1 MCSLDKTVCFSFK
14 KDNELTLNFHLAE
27 KPSFRAC
34 CKRAISTQSYTYDW
48 VNNIMPYSV
57 PMKIGCFERREGGG
71 ACPSPM
77 KKRLQIPNAGFCLYL
92 MNTFRVWNLK
102 IQNSFLE
109 FSKEIH
115 PDKERALQRSERDPL
130 LRFWNLPGLESF
142 NIHSW
147 RGKSIIIKTLS

>member
-1 MCSLDKTVCFSFK
+1 MCFLDKTVCFSFK
-14 KDNELTLNFHLAE
+14 KENELTLNFHLAE

-48 VNNIMPYSV
+48 VNDIMPYSV
-57 PMKIGCFERREGGG
+57 PMKIGCFERRGRGGG

-77 KKRLQIPNAGFCLYL
+77 KKRLQILNAGFRLYL

-109 FSKEIH
+109 FPKEIH
-115 PDKERALQRSERDPL
+115 PDKERELQMSERDPL

-142 NIHSW
+142 LCLEHSQLK
-147 RGKSIIIKTLS
+147 RQIYYY

>member
-48 VNNIMPYSV
+48 VNDIMPCSV
-57 PMKIGCFERREGGG
+57 PMKIGCFERGGG

-77 KKRLQIPNAGFCLYL
+77 KKRLQILNAGFCLYL

-142 NIHSW
+142 LCLEYSQLKRQIYYY
-147 RGKSIIIKTLS
+147 

>member
-34 CKRAISTQSYTYDW
+34 CKRAISTQSYTLLSKQYHALQCTHENRLFW
-48 VNNIMPYSV
+48 
-57 PMKIGCFERREGGG
+57 EEGGG
-71 ACPSPM
+71 TCPSPM
-77 KKRLQIPNAGFCLYL
+77 KKRLQILNAGFCLYL

-142 NIHSW
+142 LCLEYSQLKRQIYYY
-147 RGKSIIIKTLS
+147 

>member
-1 MCSLDKTVCFSFK
+1 MCSLHKTVCFSFK

-34 CKRAISTQSYTYDW
+34 CKRAISTQSYTLLSKQYHPLQCTHEDRLFW
-48 VNNIMPYSV
+48 
-57 PMKIGCFERREGGG
+57 GGG

-77 KKRLQIPNAGFCLYL
+77 KKRLQILNAGFCLYL

-109 FSKEIH
+109 FPKEIH
-115 PDKERALQRSERDPL
+115 PDKERELQMSERDPL

-142 NIHSW
+142 LCLEYSQLKRQIYYY
-147 RGKSIIIKTLS
+147 

>member
-1 MCSLDKTVCFSFK
+1 
-14 KDNELTLNFHLAE
+14 
-27 KPSFRAC
+27 
-34 CKRAISTQSYTYDW
+34 
-48 VNNIMPYSV
+48 MPYSV

-142 NIHSW
+142 LCLEYSQLK
-147 RGKSIIIKTLS
+147 RQMYYY

>member
-1 MCSLDKTVCFSFK
+1 MCSLHKTVCFSFK

-34 CKRAISTQSYTYDW
+34 CKRAISTQSYTLLSKQYHALQCTHEDRLFW
-48 VNNIMPYSV
+48 
-57 PMKIGCFERREGGG
+57 EGGG
-71 ACPSPM
+71 GRACPSPM
-77 KKRLQIPNAGFCLYL
+77 KKRLQILNAGFCLYL

-109 FSKEIH
+109 FPKEIH
-115 PDKERALQRSERDPL
+115 PDKERELQMSERDPL

-142 NIHSW
+142 LCLEYSQLKRQIYYY
-147 RGKSIIIKTLS
+147 

>member
-1 MCSLDKTVCFSFK
+1 M
-14 KDNELTLNFHLAE
+14 NFHLAE

-34 CKRAISTQSYTYDW
+34 CKRAISTQSYTLLSKQYHALQCTHENRLFW
-48 VNNIMPYSV
+48 
-57 PMKIGCFERREGGG
+57 EEGGG
-71 ACPSPM
+71 TCPSPM
-77 KKRLQIPNAGFCLYL
+77 KKRLQILNAGFCLYL

-109 FSKEIH
+109 FPKEIH
-115 PDKERALQRSERDPL
+115 PDKERPLQRSERDPL

>member
-34 CKRAISTQSYTYDW
+34 CKRAISTQSYTLSSKQYHALQCTHENRLFW
-48 VNNIMPYSV
+48 
-57 PMKIGCFERREGGG
+57 EGGG
-71 ACPSPM
+71 RACPSPT
-77 KKRLQIPNAGFCLYL
+77 KKRLQILNAGFCLYL

-142 NIHSW
+142 LCLEYSQLKRQIYYY
-147 RGKSIIIKTLS
+147 

>member
-34 CKRAISTQSYTYDW
+34 CKRAISTQSYTLLSKQYHALQCTHENRLFW
-48 VNNIMPYSV
+48 
-57 PMKIGCFERREGGG
+57 EEGGG
-71 ACPSPM
+71 TCPSPM
-77 KKRLQIPNAGFCLYL
+77 KKRLQILNAGFCLYL

-115 PDKERALQRSERDPL
+115 ADKERALQRSERDPL

-142 NIHSW
+142 LCLEYSQLKRQIYYY
-147 RGKSIIIKTLS
+147 